1 MTENN
6 ELHFNPKMSTAS
18 EKVFTR
24 YHLISAV
31 VLLVAIFAAVLMAG

>member
-6 ELHFNPKMSTAS
+6 ELHFNPTMSTAS
-18 EKVFTR
+18 ATVFTR